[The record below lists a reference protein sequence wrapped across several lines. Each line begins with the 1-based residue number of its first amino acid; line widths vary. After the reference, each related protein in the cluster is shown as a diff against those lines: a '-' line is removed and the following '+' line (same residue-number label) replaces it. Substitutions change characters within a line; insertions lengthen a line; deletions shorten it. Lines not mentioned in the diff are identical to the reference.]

1 MSPKKQASIP
11 KAVGPYRH
19 AVETSGLVFVS
30 GQIPVN
36 PATGDLVSGDI
47 RAATRQ
53 VLENL
58 SAVLGS
64 AGLEPGDVVKTTIYL
79 ANIGDFG
86 AVNEVYAAFFKDP
99 YPARACIQVAALPK
113 GAAIEIE
120 AIAISRSGIPNE
132 P

>member
-1 MSPKKQASIP
+1 MSQNKSPALP

-19 AVETSGLVFVS
+19 AVATDGLVFIS

-36 PATGDLVSGDI
+36 PETGDLVTGDI

-58 SAVLGS
+58 SAALGS
-64 AGLEPGDVVKTTIYL
+64 VGLDPGNVVKTTIYL
-79 ANIGDFG
+79 ADIRDFG
-86 AVNEVYAAFFKDP
+86 AVNDVYAGFFKEP

-113 GAAIEIE
+113 GATVEID
-120 AIAISRSGIPNE
+120 AIASKRSANPV
-132 P
+132 